1 MSNTM
6 CSSWRKSFLVGVLG
20 LALWAAG
27 ARLATAQVNQW
38 TAHTSTR
45 EVVALSV
52 SDDEIWVA
60 TTGGVFSYNPATDE
74 VERFT
79 VAEGLHD
86 VQTRAIAYDDRRGLV
101 WVGYFN
107 GVIDQ
112 LDVETG
118 VVKTFFDIQRNVRFP
133 SPEISRLVVR
143 GDSLLVATSFG
154 MVIFDPVRQEVRDT
168 YSQLGTL
175 APATAVRDLV
185 VAPIPDGSLGFWLA
199 TADGVAYAPLDAVNL
214 QDPGVWTVE
223 RAALP
228 APETYSIAMFQ
239 GQIYVG
245 TEDGLAQRETDG
257 SYFRYGFTD
266 RPVLD
271 LAPLTDR
278 LMALDE
284 FKFYAAF
291 ANGGALVQAEGFQ
304 GLTAIVE
311 GPDQNVWVGD
321 VQAGLNQFARP
332 SGNDTP
338 ALLRGEIFPD
348 GPFDGLFGDLT
359 IDDDGNLW
367 AAAIQGVQGAGFYQ
381 FAPDGQW
388 INYTGR
394 FFDDLEGL
402 GNFLSVHADEQGNLW
417 AASNGNGLAH
427 VTPEGDVVVYNQSN
441 SSLRPAAGTST
452 FVIVGGAATDKDGVL
467 WATNTIAAQ
476 PLHVRTTDGQW
487 TPLPA
492 PRCTDLAP
500 TTALGPIFI
509 DSFGQ
514 KWIVV
519 LELGNLRVSRGVMVL
534 DTGSSPTDPSDD
546 VCRFLGERGALGR
559 GLPSTAI
566 TSLTEDREGRVWIGT
581 DNGPAFV
588 LSSTVAAQD
597 VTAEPSWPLWA
608 DRSEGVFVL
617 SNLHINDIA
626 VDPSNRLWIATNEGV
641 YLVQERDGYERVEF
655 FTAENSPLFSDIV
668 VTVTVDGQTGTV
680 YFGTDQGLISFRG
693 DAIDPAP
700 AKRDLFVYPNP
711 VRITGE
717 AAPDIFIEG
726 LVEVTDIKVV
736 AAHGEVVAEFSARGG
751 RARWDG
757 RDHNQQ
763 LVPSG
768 VYLVVAVGQN
778 GEGTAFGK
786 VAVIR

>member
-86 VQTRAIAYDDRRGLV
+86 VQTRAIAYDARRGLV
-101 WVGYFN
+101 WIGYFN

-118 VVKTFFDIQRNVRFP
+118 AVRTFFDIQRNDRFP
-133 SPEISRLVVR
+133 SPEINRLDVR
-143 GDSLLVATSFG
+143 GDSVLVATSFG
-154 MVIFDPVRQEVRDT
+154 LVIFDPVRQEVRDT

-175 APATAVRDLV
+175 APATAVRDVV
-185 VAPIPDGSLGFWLA
+185 VAPIPDGSTGLWLA
-199 TADGVAYAPLDAVNL
+199 TADGVAYAPLNAVNL

-223 RAALP
+223 RAELP
-228 APETYSIAMFQ
+228 DPETFSIAMFQ

-245 TEDGLAQRETDG
+245 TGEGMVRRESDG
-257 SYFRYGFTD
+257 SYTLFGFSN

-278 LMALDE
+278 LLAIDD

-291 ANGGALVQAEGFQ
+291 SGGGSLVQAEGFQ
-304 GLTAIVE
+304 GLSAIVE
-311 GPDQNVWVGD
+311 GPDQNVWLGD
-321 VQAGLNQFARP
+321 AQAGLNQYARP
-332 SGNDTP
+332 AGNDPP

-359 IDDDGNLW
+359 IDADGALW
-367 AAAIQGVQGAGFYQ
+367 AAAVQGAQGAGFYRLS
-381 FAPDGQW
+381 ADGQW
-388 INYTGR
+388 TNYTGR
-394 FFDDLEGL
+394 FFDALDGL
-402 GNFLSVHADEQGNLW
+402 GNFLAVHADEQGNLW
-417 AASNGNGLAH
+417 AASTGNGLAQ
-427 VTPEGDVVVYNQSN
+427 VTPEGEIVVYNQLN
-441 SSLRPAAGTST
+441 SSLRPASGTSS
-452 FVIVGGAATDKDGVL
+452 FVIAGGAASDKDGTL
-467 WATNTIAAQ
+467 WVTNTTASQ

-492 PRCTDLAP
+492 PQCIDLAP

-519 LELGNLRVSRGVMVL
+519 LELGNLRISRGVMVL

-546 VCRFLGERGALGR
+546 VCRFIGERGALGR

-597 VTAEPSWPLWA
+597 QTAEPSWPLWA
-608 DRSEGVFVL
+608 DRAEGVFVL

-626 VDPSNRLWIATNEGV
+626 VDPSNRLWMATNEGV
-641 YLVQERDGYERVEF
+641 YLLQETDGFERVEF
-655 FTAENSPLFSDIV
+655 FTAENSPLFSNVV
-668 VTVTVDGQTGTV
+668 VTMAVDGQTGTV
-680 YFGTDQGLISFRG
+680 YFGTDQGLISFLG
-693 DAIDPAP
+693 DAINPEATP
-700 AKRDLFVYPNP
+700 RDLFVYPNP
-711 VRITGE
+711 VRITNGT
-717 AAPDIFIEG
+717 APEIFIEG
-726 LVEVTDIKVV
+726 LVEATDVKVV

-751 RARWDG
+751 RVRWNG
-757 RDHNQQ
+757 RDRNQQ

-768 VYLVVAVGQN
+768 IYLVVAVGQN